1 MRALVPIVVVAL
13 TASTAALAHHGPHC
27 DPHLKNRTPE
37 EVLASHRAALAVGD
51 WATVRCNYDDDAVVI
66 NDGGV
71 TEGADDIV
79 ADLQFIASLIGT
91 AVPVVVQQQVVS
103 ILSGDTHMAR
113 VLFTI
118 TTPCLDVPD
127 GADTYVIKRG
137 KIVAQTAHGFPVFK
151 CLPPPG

>member
-1 MRALVPIVVVAL
+1 MRFIVIASL
-13 TASTAALAHHGPHC
+13 LLASTAAFAHHPRC

-37 EVLASHRAALAVGD
+37 EVLDSHRAALAAGD
-51 WATVRCNYDDDAVVI
+51 WAAVRCNYADDAVVI

-151 CLPPPG
+151 CLPPPPP